1 MCVFPCIVLTPFEPW
16 FVIVLLITVC
26 CTDSVD
32 LSLWSGWLLSCFC
45 CPFSRV
51 CGLRM
56 SLTWRWTICSP
67 SDHHQPMVR
76 QKCLRWLN
84 RRKTAPV
91 AFPARTTMPAGKLWT
106 SSEFPEGCSAHLELR
121 AEKTLPSLP
130 YRGGAVTLKL
140 EKKSVKIRGICVT
153 LWIEDYKIGVNLCN
167 LWANVKKKR
176 KLFRPPKIV
185 PKTLAYHRKNE

>member
-16 FVIVLLITVC
+16 FVVVLLITVC

-32 LSLWSGWLLSCFC
+32 LSLWSVWLLSCFC

-84 RRKTAPV
+84 RLKTEPV
-91 AFPARTTMPAGKLWT
+91 AFPRAHNDAVWKTLNILWV
-106 SSEFPEGCSAHLELR
+106 SRGLLGAFRVESWELR
-121 AEKTLPSLP
+121 TERYDYLMSWEQRRLYPA
-130 YRGGAVTLKL
+130 AVTPEAR
-140 EKKSVKIRGICVT
+140 EKICENPWH
-153 LWIEDYKIGVNLCN
+153 LCDFVNWEL
-167 LWANVKKKR
+167 
-176 KLFRPPKIV
+176 
-185 PKTLAYHRKNE
+185 

>member
-1 MCVFPCIVLTPFEPW
+1 MGLFLSVCLFLYSVDSFWALICCC
-16 FVIVLLITVC
+16 LLITVY

-76 QKCLRWLN
+76 QECLRWLN

-91 AFPARTTMPAGKLWT
+91 AFPARTTMPSGKPWT
-106 SSEFPEGCSAHLELR
+106 PSEFPECCSAHLELR
-121 AEKTLPSLP
+121 AESWERRGMITLWAENWEDSTQPPL
-130 YRGGAVTLKL
+130 RGAAVTLKL

-153 LWIEDYKIGVNLCN
+153 LWIENYINRCKSV
-167 LWANVKKKR
+167 
-176 KLFRPPKIV
+176 
-185 PKTLAYHRKNE
+185 

>member
-16 FVIVLLITVC
+16 FVVVLLITVC

-32 LSLWSGWLLSCFC
+32 LSLWSGWLLSCFS
-45 CPFSRV
+45 CPLSRV

-84 RRKTAPV
+84 RLKTAPG
-91 AFPARTTMPAGKLWT
+91 AFPARTTMPSGKLWT

-121 AEKTLPSLP
+121 TERYDYLTSWEQRRLYPA
-130 YRGGAVTLKL
+130 AVTPWSWRKNLW
-140 EKKSVKIRGICVT
+140 KSVASVWLINWV
-153 LWIEDYKIGVNLCN
+153 LYKSV
-167 LWANVKKKR
+167 
-176 KLFRPPKIV
+176 
-185 PKTLAYHRKNE
+185 

>member
-1 MCVFPCIVLTPFEPW
+1 MLTPFEPW
-16 FVIVLLITVC
+16 FVVVLLITVY

-91 AFPARTTMPAGKLWT
+91 AFPARTTMPSGKLWT

-121 AEKTLPSLP
+121 AERVENGEVWLPYELRTEKTLPSSGYP
-130 YRGGAVTLKL
+130 EAG
-140 EKKSVKIRGICVT
+140 EKNLWKSVASV
-153 LWIEDYKIGVNLCN
+153 WLCELRIIN
-167 LWANVKKKR
+167 SV
-176 KLFRPPKIV
+176 
-185 PKTLAYHRKNE
+185 

>member
-1 MCVFPCIVLTPFEPW
+1 MLTPFEPW
-16 FVIVLLITVC
+16 FVVVLLITVC

-45 CPFSRV
+45 CPLSRV

-91 AFPARTTMPAGKLWT
+91 ASPARTTMPSGKLWT

-121 AEKTLPSLP
+121 AESWERRGMITFGNCSQTGGHTPPRGSWWGLPISK
-130 YRGGAVTLKL
+130 GAL
-140 EKKSVKIRGICVT
+140 I
-153 LWIEDYKIGVNLCN
+153 
-167 LWANVKKKR
+167 
-176 KLFRPPKIV
+176 
-185 PKTLAYHRKNE
+185 